1 MAFQTKDKQKSFG
14 SAYKTKR
21 YDAFHSQEDKEP
33 TPKTGVAKPSE
44 PKEESRTDEKG
55 QSKKAQPAVNDT
67 SNTKAMNMGNK
78 APEHEGSMEESRT
91 DMGGESNVP
100 PQDTVNEHGPAHS
113 VTVHHDHANN
123 KHHVFSHHADG
134 HMSHST
140 HASAPDAHSHAA
152 QLAGNEGGN
161 TEPENDSQAANPNM
175 GDLSSIFG
183 GE

>member
-1 MAFQTKDKQKSFG
+1 MAFPTKDGSKKFG

-21 YDAFHSQEDKEP
+21 YDAFHSQEDKEQAP
-33 TPKTGVAKPSE
+33 KAEPKTGSE
-44 PKEESRTDEKG
+44 PNAESRTNPQGE
-55 QSKKAQPAVNDT
+55 SKKAQPSVDEGNN
-67 SNTKAMNMGNK
+67 SKAMNLGNN
-78 APEHEGSMEESRT
+78 APQHDEGMEESRSSEN
-91 DMGGESNVP
+91 GESNVP

-123 KHHVFSHHADG
+123 KHHVMSHHADG
-134 HMSHST
+134 HMSHSM

-161 TEPENDSQAANPNM
+161 TAAENDSQAANPNM